1 MKVLLLTHSYDP
13 EVTAPQ
19 RRWNAF
25 VSVFRA
31 RGWDVDVVVPVA
43 HPERTPAQVTASEYG
58 RALRRESGR
67 HGERILRVPLVRH
80 TESRLSK
87 LVSNVA
93 SSVLAVPR
101 ALLAGRA
108 DVVVV
113 TVPAL
118 PNIAAGYAVSR
129 LWRRPLIVD
138 MRDAW
143 PDLARDAEVVTSDKP
158 GVMETVVA
166 FVQRRAEAVVSVTSG
181 FAELLRER
189 GARRVEVVPNGVL
202 KNRMPPL
209 VEPSSATPE
218 RPLRVLYLGNHGE
231 SQGLEVLID
240 AARACGTDVH
250 LRLVGTGTRK
260 RALLEHAGATG
271 AVVEFLDATH
281 DAQTLAQYD
290 WADTTVVSL
299 RDDWPSFDWTIP
311 SKTYELLAVG
321 KHITAVVRGEAAEI
335 LAEAGGADVV
345 PADPDAIAALWRD
358 LHARPERLR
367 VGDAG
372 RQWVARHRNLG
383 PLGEDFA
390 DLVQEIA
397 GDSSA
402 PGRRRAKTRN
412 NG

>member
-43 HPERTPAQVTASEYG
+43 HPERTPAQVPAADYG
-58 RALRRESGR
+58 RAARSETGR
-67 HGERILRVPLVRH
+67 HGERILRVPLARH
-80 TESRLSK
+80 SESRLSK
-87 LVSNVA
+87 LVSNLA
-93 SSVLAVPR
+93 SSLLAVPR
-101 ALLAGRA
+101 ALGAGRP
-108 DVVVV
+108 DVVMV

-118 PNIAAGYAVSR
+118 PNIAAGYVVSR

-143 PDLARDAEVVTSDKP
+143 PDLARDAEVVTSAKP

-202 KNRMPPL
+202 QKRMPPL
-209 VEPSSATPE
+209 AETSTASPE

-240 AARACGTDVH
+240 AARCCGRDVH

-260 RALLEHAGATG
+260 QALREHAEATG
-271 AVVEFLDATH
+271 AAVEFLDATH
-281 DAQTLAQYD
+281 DEATQAQYD

-321 KHITAVVRGEAAEI
+321 KHITAVVRGEAAGI
-335 LAEAGGADVV
+335 LTEAGGADVV
-345 PADPDAIAALWRD
+345 PADPEAIAALWRG
-358 LHARPERLR
+358 LHARPERLH
-367 VGDAG
+367 VGDGG
-372 RQWVARHRNLG
+372 RRWVSRHRNLG

-390 DLVQEIA
+390 DLVQDVVSTHA
-397 GDSSA
+397 A
-402 PGRRRAKTRN
+402 PGRRTSKTRN
-412 NG
+412 N